1 MSVAT
6 TTPDTE
12 KFSEENFRHHL
23 DAFWLNAPWVQEL
36 KEENWKRY
44 QELPMPN
51 RSDERYRFTDLRK
64 LKLDG
69 YRPAQEP
76 TEAKKADAI
85 ERSNMVSKTAGK
97 VVFGDNFQLEFEGVS
112 EELAAKGVIWMPLQQ
127 ALVEHPDLVKQYF
140 LDEENQLGS
149 EKLLALH
156 NAFFHG
162 GSFLYVPKG
171 VEIEQPI
178 AAYYWSC
185 DCNEAIFPHTLLVVE
200 DNAKVDFVDYYG
212 SLDDGCCSTLS
223 CGVGTIYA
231 GPGAQVFR
239 KIIQNFNDEC
249 LSFQLEA
256 NIASRDSQVK
266 TTAVNLG
273 SKYARL
279 QNHTRI
285 VGPGADVKMFGLTVG
300 RGEQEFDQRTLQI
313 HEAPNAVSDLL
324 FKNALLDTSRTI
336 FSGLIKVAKDAQQ
349 TDAYQT
355 NRNLLLS
362 KTAEANSLPGLE
374 IEANDVKC
382 SHGAT
387 TGQVDENELFYLM
400 ARGIPQ
406 ATAYQLLVFGFFEEI
421 VEKISNE
428 ELRENVRQLV
438 QKKFAE

>member
-1 MSVAT
+1 MSVVT
-6 TTPDTE
+6 TQPETE

-36 KEENWKRY
+36 KEQSWKAY
-44 QELPMPN
+44 QELPLPT
-51 RSDERYRFTDLRK
+51 RSDERYRFTDIRK
-64 LKLDG
+64 IKLDG
-69 YRPAQEP
+69 FRPAQEP
-76 TEAKKADAI
+76 SEAQKADVI
-85 ERSNMVSKTAGK
+85 ERSNIVGDAAGK
-97 VVFGDNFQLEFEGVS
+97 LVFGDNYLIEFNGVS
-112 EELAAKGVIWMPLQQ
+112 DELAAKGVIWMPLCH
-127 ALVEHPDLVKQYF
+127 AVVEHPDLVKKYF
-140 LDEENQLGS
+140 LDEENLLGS

-178 AAYYWSC
+178 CAYYWSVS
-185 DCNEAIFPHTLLVVE
+185 CNEAIFPHTLLVVE

-212 SLDDGCCSTLS
+212 SIDDGCCSTLS

-239 KIIQNFNDEC
+239 KIVQNFNAEAT
-249 LSFQLEA
+249 SFQLEA
-256 NIASRDSQVK
+256 NIAHRDSQVK
-266 TTAVNLG
+266 TIAVNLG
-273 SKYARL
+273 SQYARL

-285 VGPGADVKMFGLTVG
+285 VGPGADVKMYGLTVA
-300 RGEQEFDQRTLQI
+300 RDKQEFDQRTLQI
-313 HEAPNAVSDLL
+313 HEAPHATSDLL
-324 FKNALLDTSRTI
+324 FKNALLDDSRTI
-336 FSGLIKVAKDAQQ
+336 FSGLIKVEKDAQQ

-362 KTAEANSLPGLE
+362 KTAESNSLPGLE

-387 TGQVDENELFYLM
+387 TGQVDEGELFYLM
-400 ARGIPQ
+400 ARGIPKT
-406 ATAYQLLVFGFFEEI
+406 TAYQLLVFGFFEEI

-428 ELRENVRQLV
+428 QLRENVRKLV
-438 QKKFAE
+438 QKKFAD